1 MADFAA
7 KRLGAALD
15 LSLIQAYSNF
25 HGLMLRGKN
34 NRAGSFR
41 AKIELGGFVGL
52 PDAKWGERAHAVS
65 VPQEGTLL
73 KETNFPI
80 GPGIGWPDANAGISF
95 FLAESELPRKATG
108 KIVRRDLKAWF
119 LPLER
124 VKRSSWEGLE
134 SSIAPLKVPRRCI
147 A

>member
-1 MADFAA
+1 LPDFPA

-25 HGLMLRGKN
+25 HRLMLRGKN
-34 NRAGSFR
+34 NRVGSFR

-52 PDAKWGERAHAVS
+52 PDAKWGERAHAVI

-80 GPGIGWPDANAGISF
+80 GPGIGCKRRYLDLSGGERDAAQGD
-95 FLAESELPRKATG
+95 RKNSA
-108 KIVRRDLKAWF
+108 
-119 LPLER
+119 
-124 VKRSSWEGLE
+124 S
-134 SSIAPLKVPRRCI
+134 
-147 A
+147 

>member
-1 MADFAA
+1 LGRQNSANLTPASGRQDDFAA

-25 HGLMLRGKN
+25 HRLMLRGKN
-34 NRAGSFR
+34 NRVGSFR

-52 PDAKWGERAHAVS
+52 PDAKWDERAHAVI
-65 VPQEGTLL
+65 V
-73 KETNFPI
+73 
-80 GPGIGWPDANAGISF
+80 
-95 FLAESELPRKATG
+95 PRKRHVTSRHG
-108 KIVRRDLKAWF
+108 

-124 VKRSSWEGLE
+124 VKRISWEGLE